1 MSQENIV
8 KELVKI
14 LTSAGLEVYMIGT
27 RSIIF
32 HGVDLGRETKDWDL
46 TIDKPYTI
54 ELRNK
59 LTSLLRGKGYKVQW
73 RKLDF

>member
-14 LTSAGLEVYMIGT
+14 MTSAGLEVYMIGT

-32 HGVDLGRETKDWDL
+32 HGVDLGRETKISSLENLVVLKVMSCEHKDISDL
-46 TIDKPYTI
+46 KKI
-54 ELRNK
+54 LA
-59 LTSLLRGKGYKVQW
+59 
-73 RKLDF
+73 

>member
-32 HGVDLGRETKDWDL
+32 HGVDLGRETKIPSLENLVVLKVMSGEHKDISDL
-46 TIDKPYTI
+46 KKI
-54 ELRNK
+54 LA
-59 LTSLLRGKGYKVQW
+59 
-73 RKLDF
+73 